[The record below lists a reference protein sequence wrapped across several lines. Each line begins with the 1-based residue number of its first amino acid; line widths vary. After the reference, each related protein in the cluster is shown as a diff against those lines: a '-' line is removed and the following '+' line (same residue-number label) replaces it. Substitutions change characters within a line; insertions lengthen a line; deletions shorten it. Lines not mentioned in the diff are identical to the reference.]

1 LKHYSLEDLLEIMAK
16 LRGKDGCPWDKKQTH
31 ETLKTYL
38 LEETY
43 EVIDAIDRKDTQDLV
58 EELGDL
64 LLQIVFHSQIGKE
77 RDKFDIIDVIS
88 GVCEKMIRRH
98 PHIFGDVKVDG
109 EKEVLVN
116 WESIKRREKCEKSQ
130 TESMMDVPEAMP
142 ALMRAFKIQ
151 EKAARVGFD
160 WDDIDGAMDK
170 LIEELKELKEV
181 YKGNNGD
188 RIRDEMGD
196 VIFAAVN
203 VARFLHIDPELAL
216 RDATIKFIK
225 RFEYVEKGAKLSGKQ
240 LEDMTLSD
248 MDLLWEQGKSQER
261 K

>member
-1 LKHYSLEDLLEIMAK
+1 
-16 LRGKDGCPWDKKQTH
+16 
-31 ETLKTYL
+31 
-38 LEETY
+38 
-43 EVIDAIDRKDTQDLV
+43 
-58 EELGDL
+58 
-64 LLQIVFHSQIGKE
+64 SQIGKE

-188 RIRDEMGD
+188 RIR
-196 VIFAAVN
+196 
-203 VARFLHIDPELAL
+203 
-216 RDATIKFIK
+216 
-225 RFEYVEKGAKLSGKQ
+225 
-240 LEDMTLSD
+240 
-248 MDLLWEQGKSQER
+248 
-261 K
+261 